1 MTTTAAAPTT
11 AAQTATAAAA
21 PQTTRTARTRR
32 VRGLAVATATV
43 SASVLYLAA
52 KAAGTDFTLTDPGKT
67 QPHPLILPEITI
79 FALVFALLGWGTLAL
94 LERLTHHAHTIW
106 TTLATTVL
114 LLSFAPI
121 GIEHATTDTKIMLT
135 LIHLTVAT
143 ALIPMLRTRR
153 HTTTS

>member
-1 MTTTAAAPTT
+1 MTTTAAAPTATTT

-21 PQTTRTARTRR
+21 PQTTRTARTATAGTRR

-52 KAAGTDFTLTDPGKT
+52 KAAGTDFTLTDPGNP

-94 LERLTHHAHTIW
+94 LEHLTHHAHTIW

-135 LIHLTVAT
+135 LI
-143 ALIPMLRTRR
+143 
-153 HTTTS
+153 